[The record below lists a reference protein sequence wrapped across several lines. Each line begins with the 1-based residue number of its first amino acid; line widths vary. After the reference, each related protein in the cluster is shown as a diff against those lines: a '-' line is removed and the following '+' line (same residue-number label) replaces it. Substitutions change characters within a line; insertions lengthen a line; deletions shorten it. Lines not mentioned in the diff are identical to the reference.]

1 VNAKS
6 NSPEVQIINGARRRR
21 ALSRPKFSVAFAGSV
36 VVLLIILGL
45 TAIPLWI
52 GGTFLGIMVLVWQA
66 VPGCAALNVLQGLGG
81 QVSIGNAAFMGI
93 GAMTAGVLT
102 TELKL
107 PFLACC
113 VLGGL
118 VAGVIGAVVGLPALR
133 IRGLQLV
140 VGTLAFQYVASYAM
154 QSLQDKLVGA
164 EGFLIPI
171 AKVGSL
177 TIYSNQ
183 SWYLLLAGFGLVV
196 LFAMRNLRRSR
207 TGRALLAIRTN
218 EVMAGTMGVPVSR
231 TIFFTFAG
239 CSALIGVQGVLYA
252 YYLGVSSYDQFTLTL
267 ALSFVIMIIIGG
279 EGSPLGSFLGAFF
292 VIGLPFVV
300 TWLVGVI
307 PGLANLIGVNTFDI
321 QEIIFGI
328 VIVLFLIFEPAG
340 LSGLCE
346 KLVSSAK
353 SLFRIKSARNGTG
366 PMPSDL
372 AMPSKG
378 LT

>member
-1 VNAKS
+1 MTTKS
-6 NSPEVQIINGARRRR
+6 SASEAQVEKAARRRPLFSR
-21 ALSRPKFSVAFAGSV
+21 SKFGLAFVGSSIALFV
-36 VVLLIILGL
+36 ILGL

-66 VPGCAALNVLQGLGG
+66 VPGCVALNVLQGLGG

-102 TELKL
+102 TEMKL
-107 PFLACC
+107 PFLVCC

-118 VAGVIGAVVGLPALR
+118 SAGVIGAVVGLPALR

-154 QSLQDKLVGA
+154 ESLQDKLVGA

-171 AKVGSL
+171 AKIGNL

-183 SWYLLLAGFGLVV
+183 SWYLLLAIFGLIV

-207 TGRALLAIRTN
+207 TGRALLAVRTN
-218 EVMAGTMGVPVSR
+218 ELMAGTMGVPVSR

-267 ALSFVIMIIIGG
+267 ALSYVIMIIIGG

-292 VIGLPFVV
+292 VIGFPFVV

-321 QEIIFGI
+321 QEIFFGI

-340 LSGLCE
+340 LNGLFVR
-346 KLVSSAK
+346 LVALVKSRLTFRTASSET
-353 SLFRIKSARNGTG
+353 LGN
-366 PMPSDL
+366 
-372 AMPSKG
+372 
-378 LT
+378 